1 MHEHDS
7 NFTICSLVPGAT
19 EILCSLGLE
28 GNIIGISDLCYYPES
43 IQDKPIV
50 SNSRVI
56 TEGFTSAQVELEMK
70 RILESGQ
77 VPYDVDVEWFK
88 SQRPDLIITQD
99 NCNICEIDID
109 FIQSRLNQFGYKPE
123 VLVIDPKSISQI
135 YTSIREIAF
144 STNKVIAGE
153 ALICGLR
160 LRIKELLDVFHDY
173 PPTRVISIEGVD
185 PLVLGGNWIPE
196 MYRLLGCDYGIMK
209 KGSSAMRIKIEEI
222 VNFDPEYIF
231 VDLCSSSLERQ
242 VKEVKWLFE
251 LPDFLDITAIKMN
264 NFYILE
270 HEYYSNPGPRIID
283 GIELVA
289 NILKPGSC
297 ETPGLKGLKL
307 VNNPPKENGM
317 RDYAGLV

>member
-123 VLVIDPKSISQI
+123 VLVICLL
-135 YTSIREIAF
+135 YTSP
-144 STNKVIAGE
+144 S
-153 ALICGLR
+153 
-160 LRIKELLDVFHDY
+160 
-173 PPTRVISIEGVD
+173 
-185 PLVLGGNWIPE
+185 
-196 MYRLLGCDYGIMK
+196 
-209 KGSSAMRIKIEEI
+209 
-222 VNFDPEYIF
+222 
-231 VDLCSSSLERQ
+231 
-242 VKEVKWLFE
+242 
-251 LPDFLDITAIKMN
+251 
-264 NFYILE
+264 
-270 HEYYSNPGPRIID
+270 PRD
-283 GIELVA
+283 RG
-289 NILKPGSC
+289 
-297 ETPGLKGLKL
+297 
-307 VNNPPKENGM
+307 
-317 RDYAGLV
+317 